1 MIGLPGPGA
10 VLKDHKGAFGH
21 LSGRWRA
28 SGCRSY
34 PRDYPQYRPSADGVV
49 HPKVRTRCGHFA
61 ATVREK
67 GETATGDRRTSP
79 WTRAISLLSLDD
91 LCPGC
96 IHGRKV
102 KQATT
107 FMRAEPSWLQE
118 TSGCC
123 LGGTCTGF
131 PGPVHLTPL
140 YLARRRLRI
149 NFILR
154 SLNVSFGSERTRWV
168 FIDSHQIFIPFA
180 VTASTKPN
188 APSAIRRG
196 AALAPCNRNL
206 TPLIRRACPHW
217 P

>member
-1 MIGLPGPGA
+1 MTNEGLSHRSQIPTRQKSRITRGGPFAEQPISRWGGLDAHGGVFLIGLPGPGA

-140 YLARRRLRI
+140 
-149 NFILR
+149 
-154 SLNVSFGSERTRWV
+154 
-168 FIDSHQIFIPFA
+168 
-180 VTASTKPN
+180 
-188 APSAIRRG
+188 
-196 AALAPCNRNL
+196 
-206 TPLIRRACPHW
+206 
-217 P
+217 